1 MGAAMTA
8 QLVVNVLLMSR
19 RGKQDEL
26 PHRSNRGSKYASN
39 DFQRLLRVRD
49 IVRCMSRRDIC

>member
-1 MGAAMTA
+1 MTA
-8 QLVVNVLLMSR
+8 QLVVDVLLMALSR

-26 PHRSNRGSKYASN
+26 PHRSNRDSKYASN
-39 DFQRLLRVRD
+39 DFQRLLRDRD